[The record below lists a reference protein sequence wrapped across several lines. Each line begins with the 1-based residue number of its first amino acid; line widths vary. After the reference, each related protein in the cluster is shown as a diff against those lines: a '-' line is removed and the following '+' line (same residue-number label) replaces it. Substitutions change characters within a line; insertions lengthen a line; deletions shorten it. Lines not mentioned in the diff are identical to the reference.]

1 MAAAGM
7 TLLCGAALLAVA
19 HASRADAAEAPAVVS
34 PAALRE
40 AMSAIKGYDPTA
52 TTNGARFQAEVLVA
66 LARQARSRDPGG
78 PPLFI
83 GHADWFA
90 AFLAAT
96 GRTADRAPLFAR
108 LAHQHGQDITVE
120 HRPERVF
127 RGGGAGPAPA
137 LAANV
142 QIAWA
147 AGPGAPASYSYE
159 DALSTPRLKVTNKR
173 VIRYRLIDFG
183 DMLLFDEVT
192 GLTGR
197 PQSGMLG
204 LLFQLIGEG
213 HVVEYRMAIA
223 PDGLQ
228 ISYGRAKKAFIG
240 VDSTVTVYPDGRSE
254 KGLPE
259 GRADLRA
266 LEARLKRPLK
276 IEYQPFR

>member
-1 MAAAGM
+1 
-7 TLLCGAALLAVA
+7 
-19 HASRADAAEAPAVVS
+19 VS
-34 PAALRE
+34 QGALRD

-52 TTNGARFQAEVLVA
+52 TTNAARFQAEVILA
-66 LARQARSRDPGG
+66 LGRQARSRDPGG

-83 GHADWFA
+83 GHAEWFA
-90 AFLAAT
+90 AFLTAT
-96 GRTADRAPLFAR
+96 GLTADRAPLFAR

-120 HRPERVF
+120 HRPERVL
-127 RGGGAGPAPA
+127 RAGSAGPAPA

-142 QIAWA
+142 QIAWP
-147 AGPGAPASYSYE
+147 AGPSAPGSYSYE

-173 VIRYRLIDFG
+173 VIQYRLIDLG
-183 DMLLFDEVT
+183 DMVLFDEVT

-213 HVVEYRMAIA
+213 NVVEYRMAIA
-223 PDGLQ
+223 RDGLQ

-254 KGLPE
+254 KGLPD
-259 GRADLRA
+259 GRPDLRA
-266 LEARLKRPLK
+266 LEAHLKRPLK
-276 IEYQPFR
+276 LDYLPFP

>member
-1 MAAAGM
+1 MDAAETPAVVPA
-7 TLLCGAALLAVA
+7 AALL
-19 HASRADAAEAPAVVS
+19 
-34 PAALRE
+34 E
-40 AMSAIKGYDPTA
+40 AMRAIKGYDPTA
-52 TTNGARFQAEVLVA
+52 TTNGARFQAEVILA
-66 LARQARSRDPGG
+66 LARQARSHDPGG

-90 AFLAAT
+90 AFLATT

-120 HRPERVF
+120 HRPERVL
-127 RGGGAGPAPA
+127 RGGAPAPA
-137 LAANV
+137 LATNV
-142 QIAWA
+142 QIAWPA
-147 AGPGAPASYSYE
+147 APGAPGSYSYE
-159 DALSTPRLKVTNKR
+159 DALSTPSLKVTNKR
-173 VIRYRLIDFG
+173 VIQYRLIDFG
-183 DMLLFDEVT
+183 DMVLFDEVT

-254 KGLPE
+254 KGLPD
-259 GRADLRA
+259 GRPDLRA

-276 IEYQPFR
+276 IDYQPFP